1 MESYAQ
7 GLRVASRHGK
17 IVSENDISD
26 EWILIT
32 TWSILMI
39 VTFDPG
45 LCVLFMHACLAYQRD
60 GLEGPP

>member
-7 GLRVASRHGK
+7 GLRVAGRHGK

-45 LCVLFMHACLAYQRD
+45 LCVLFMQPCLLTNRMV
-60 GLEGPP
+60 